1 MGCHRDYPR
10 NEYRLIRELCGG
22 NCISRGEMKRSLD
35 YPIPGCSPL
44 PLCLYL
50 SLFHFFGHACT
61 FFLPRSGRE
70 KCRELFPPRGG
81 GHSLFLVRV
90 MPRNMPLL
98 ILRYNK
104 SKNCFSPRFFSSPPS
119 AFKSS
124 FFFLFLIRVKS
135 FNVRK
140 GKSLS
145 RLPKV

>member
-1 MGCHRDYPR
+1 
-10 NEYRLIRELCGG
+10 
-22 NCISRGEMKRSLD
+22 MKRSLD

-44 PLCLYL
+44 PLSLSICLSFTFSGTL
-50 SLFHFFGHACT
+50 ARFSFHVRAE
-61 FFLPRSGRE
+61 RNAE
-70 KCRELFPPRGG
+70 KLFPPRGG